1 MQTEIQARDESF
13 LVLQECI
20 NKEFPLV
27 EQEISQEVNDREK
40 EDEQNQKELVDSL
53 QELEGELEQHR
64 SEREQQEV
72 EMVETFKDILK

>member
-27 EQEISQEVNDREK
+27 EQEISQEVNDREQA
-40 EDEQNQKELVDSL
+40 DAQSQKELVDSL
-53 QELEGELEQHR
+53 QDLEG
-64 SEREQQEV
+64 
-72 EMVETFKDILK
+72 